1 MGNVDDVV
9 FCLQGFANIL
19 TDVVSPFAIDIL
31 PPGLEPNRGAILA
44 AVTLGGML
52 PMGIV
57 VGGDAGGVLALVSKL
72 SMCIVAVFA
81 VVLTLHAFVP
91 ESGPSPGTG
100 QGADSAELQG
110 ADVSNN
116 PGYTPSPIVWFK
128 IEGLMS
134 ALPLALF
141 AFGAHP
147 AVRLF

>member
-1 MGNVDDVV
+1 MGNVNDVV

-81 VVLTLHAFVP
+81 VVLTLTRVRAGERAVP
-91 ESGPSPGTG
+91 GDRSGCRLGGAPGCRR
-100 QGADSAELQG
+100 Q
-110 ADVSNN
+110 
-116 PGYTPSPIVWFK
+116 
-128 IEGLMS
+128 
-134 ALPLALF
+134 
-141 AFGAHP
+141 
-147 AVRLF
+147 